1 MSLKRRLEDCVP
13 QTNPLLAPDFIEA
26 DIQAL
31 RAVAGGY
38 AEEDQQKRAIIFIVN
53 NICGTYD
60 CAFRPGGSDRETN
73 LALGKQRAG
82 QILVHLLQNAETKTP
97 AEKIQARILGRS
109 KT

>member
-1 MSLKRRLEDCVP
+1 MSLRKRLEDCVP
-13 QTNPLLAPDFIEA
+13 QVNPLSSPDYIEA
-26 DIQAL
+26 DVQAL
-31 RAVAGGY
+31 RAVANGY
-38 AEEDQQKRAIIFIVN
+38 AEEEQQKRAIEFIVN

-82 QILVHLLQNAETKTP
+82 QILVYLLQDADTRTP

-109 KT
+109 KA